1 MKIYTCLCLLFLA
14 GYLVAQNNT
23 SALLPM
29 PNQITPVKGKPFTVR
44 SGKTAIY
51 LNQPE
56 LQFTAKTLQTI
67 LQDRMQAKVPLAS
80 ESGRADIRLLI
91 DPAMKGK
98 EHYRIEITS
107 KGITISGATAGAVYY
122 GVMTMDQLLLG
133 DACATAHKEISP
145 IRIDDAPRF
154 PHRALM
160 LDPARHFLPVNDVK
174 FFIDQMARY
183 KYNILQLHLTD
194 DQGWRVE
201 IKKHPKLVGKDYY
214 TQEQLAE
221 KFEVSART
229 VSRWETGINM
239 PDLSILVQLAE
250 YYDVEMRE
258 LLDGERSQTMNKEMK
273 ETLDKVAVYEEWVK
287 QKALKAGNLAFAS
300 MFVISVLAIIIQ
312 MLLTVDIRLVLGET
326 ATALVGGILY
336 ASIMVYNG
344 IWDKCLP
351 KSATIWRDFL
361 TSVICAGI
369 FTVIYGICL
378 FRMGATETQITR
390 LALGFLIGITIV
402 AFIILRLLAFI
413 NRKRNQNSLNVQEK
427 KETSLSKVEW
437 TKIYNAQ
444 NIVETEQ
451 LVEMLKQNG
460 IAAFSQEA
468 GANVAMHGAPGFG
481 IYGVDIFVKTDD
493 AEKAVQLIKEINNQE

>member
-1 MKIYTCLCLLFLA
+1 MDTKKIGAFLK
-14 GYLVAQNNT
+14 QC
-23 SALLPM
+23 
-29 PNQITPVKGKPFTVR
+29 R
-44 SGKTAIY
+44 
-51 LNQPE
+51 
-56 LQFTAKTLQTI
+56 
-67 LQDRMQAKVPLAS
+67 
-80 ESGRADIRLLI
+80 
-91 DPAMKGK
+91 K
-98 EHYRIEITS
+98 E
-107 KGITISGATAGAVYY
+107 KN
-122 GVMTMDQLLLG
+122 L
-133 DACATAHKEISP
+133 
-145 IRIDDAPRF
+145 
-154 PHRALM
+154 
-160 LDPARHFLPVNDVK
+160 
-174 FFIDQMARY
+174 
-183 KYNILQLHLTD
+183 
-194 DQGWRVE
+194 
-201 IKKHPKLVGKDYY
+201 

-273 ETLDKVAVYEEWVK
+273 ETLDKVVVYEGWVK

-378 FRMGATETQITR
+378 FRMGATETQVTR
-390 LALGFLIGITIV
+390 LALGFLIGIIIV

-444 NIVETEQ
+444 NIVETE
-451 LVEMLKQNG
+451 
-460 IAAFSQEA
+460 
-468 GANVAMHGAPGFG
+468 
-481 IYGVDIFVKTDD
+481 
-493 AEKAVQLIKEINNQE
+493 

>member
-1 MKIYTCLCLLFLA
+1 MHTKKIGAFLK
-14 GYLVAQNNT
+14 QC
-23 SALLPM
+23 
-29 PNQITPVKGKPFTVR
+29 R
-44 SGKTAIY
+44 
-51 LNQPE
+51 
-56 LQFTAKTLQTI
+56 
-67 LQDRMQAKVPLAS
+67 
-80 ESGRADIRLLI
+80 
-91 DPAMKGK
+91 K
-98 EHYRIEITS
+98 E
-107 KGITISGATAGAVYY
+107 KN
-122 GVMTMDQLLLG
+122 L
-133 DACATAHKEISP
+133 
-145 IRIDDAPRF
+145 
-154 PHRALM
+154 
-160 LDPARHFLPVNDVK
+160 
-174 FFIDQMARY
+174 
-183 KYNILQLHLTD
+183 
-194 DQGWRVE
+194 
-201 IKKHPKLVGKDYY
+201 

-250 YYDVEMRE
+250 YYDVEIRE

-300 MFVISVLAIIIQ
+300 MLVISVLAIIIQ

-351 KSATIWRDFL
+351 KSATIWRDFF

-378 FRMGATETQITR
+378 FRMGATETQVTR
-390 LALGFLIGITIV
+390 LAVGFLIGITIV
-402 AFIILRLLAFI
+402 AFIVLRLLAFI
-413 NRKRNQNSLNVQEK
+413 NRKRNQNSSNVQEK
-427 KETSLSKVEW
+427 KETSISKAEW

-493 AEKAVQLIKEINNQE
+493 AEKAVQLIKKINNQENEENF

>member
-1 MKIYTCLCLLFLA
+1 MDTKKIGAFLK
-14 GYLVAQNNT
+14 QC
-23 SALLPM
+23 
-29 PNQITPVKGKPFTVR
+29 R
-44 SGKTAIY
+44 
-51 LNQPE
+51 
-56 LQFTAKTLQTI
+56 
-67 LQDRMQAKVPLAS
+67 
-80 ESGRADIRLLI
+80 
-91 DPAMKGK
+91 K
-98 EHYRIEITS
+98 E
-107 KGITISGATAGAVYY
+107 KN
-122 GVMTMDQLLLG
+122 L
-133 DACATAHKEISP
+133 
-145 IRIDDAPRF
+145 
-154 PHRALM
+154 
-160 LDPARHFLPVNDVK
+160 
-174 FFIDQMARY
+174 
-183 KYNILQLHLTD
+183 
-194 DQGWRVE
+194 
-201 IKKHPKLVGKDYY
+201 

-221 KFEVSART
+221 KFGVSART

-250 YYDVEMRE
+250 YYDVEIRE

-300 MFVISVLAIIIQ
+300 MLVISVLAIIIQ

-351 KSATIWRDFL
+351 KSATIWRDFF

-378 FRMGATETQITR
+378 FRMGATETQVTR
-390 LALGFLIGITIV
+390 LAVGFLIGITIV
-402 AFIILRLLAFI
+402 AFIVLRLLAFI
-413 NRKRNQNSLNVQEK
+413 NRKRNQNSSNVQEK
-427 KETSLSKVEW
+427 KETSISKAEW

-493 AEKAVQLIKEINNQE
+493 AEKAVQLIKEINNQENEENF

>member
-1 MKIYTCLCLLFLA
+1 MDTKKIGAFLK
-14 GYLVAQNNT
+14 QC
-23 SALLPM
+23 
-29 PNQITPVKGKPFTVR
+29 R
-44 SGKTAIY
+44 
-51 LNQPE
+51 
-56 LQFTAKTLQTI
+56 
-67 LQDRMQAKVPLAS
+67 
-80 ESGRADIRLLI
+80 
-91 DPAMKGK
+91 K
-98 EHYRIEITS
+98 E
-107 KGITISGATAGAVYY
+107 KN
-122 GVMTMDQLLLG
+122 L
-133 DACATAHKEISP
+133 
-145 IRIDDAPRF
+145 
-154 PHRALM
+154 
-160 LDPARHFLPVNDVK
+160 
-174 FFIDQMARY
+174 
-183 KYNILQLHLTD
+183 
-194 DQGWRVE
+194 
-201 IKKHPKLVGKDYY
+201 

-250 YYDVEMRE
+250 YYDVEIRE

-378 FRMGATETQITR
+378 FRMGATETQVTQ

-402 AFIILRLLAFI
+402 AFIVLRLLAFI
-413 NRKRNQNSLNVQEK
+413 NRKRNQNSSNVQEK
-427 KETSLSKVEW
+427 KETSISKAEW

-468 GANVAMHGAPGFG
+468 GANVAMHGAPRFG

-493 AEKAVQLIKEINNQE
+493 AEKTVQLIKEINNQENEENF

>member
-1 MKIYTCLCLLFLA
+1 MDTKKIGAFLK
-14 GYLVAQNNT
+14 QC
-23 SALLPM
+23 
-29 PNQITPVKGKPFTVR
+29 R
-44 SGKTAIY
+44 
-51 LNQPE
+51 
-56 LQFTAKTLQTI
+56 
-67 LQDRMQAKVPLAS
+67 
-80 ESGRADIRLLI
+80 
-91 DPAMKGK
+91 K
-98 EHYRIEITS
+98 E
-107 KGITISGATAGAVYY
+107 KN
-122 GVMTMDQLLLG
+122 L
-133 DACATAHKEISP
+133 
-145 IRIDDAPRF
+145 
-154 PHRALM
+154 
-160 LDPARHFLPVNDVK
+160 
-174 FFIDQMARY
+174 
-183 KYNILQLHLTD
+183 
-194 DQGWRVE
+194 
-201 IKKHPKLVGKDYY
+201 

-221 KFEVSART
+221 KFRVSART

-273 ETLDKVAVYEEWVK
+273 ETLDKVAVYEEWAK
-287 QKALKAGNLAFAS
+287 RKALKAGNLAFAS
-300 MFVISVLAIIIQ
+300 MFVIGVLAIIIQ

-361 TSVICAGI
+361 TSVICAEI
-369 FTVIYGICL
+369 FSAIYGVCL
-378 FRMGATETQITR
+378 LRMGATETQVTR
-390 LALGFLIGITIV
+390 LAVGFLIGITIV

-413 NRKRNQNSLNVQEK
+413 NRKRNQNSSNVQEK
-427 KETSLSKVEW
+427 KETSISKAEW

>member
-1 MKIYTCLCLLFLA
+1 
-14 GYLVAQNNT
+14 
-23 SALLPM
+23 
-29 PNQITPVKGKPFTVR
+29 
-44 SGKTAIY
+44 
-51 LNQPE
+51 
-56 LQFTAKTLQTI
+56 
-67 LQDRMQAKVPLAS
+67 
-80 ESGRADIRLLI
+80 
-91 DPAMKGK
+91 
-98 EHYRIEITS
+98 
-107 KGITISGATAGAVYY
+107 
-122 GVMTMDQLLLG
+122 
-133 DACATAHKEISP
+133 
-145 IRIDDAPRF
+145 
-154 PHRALM
+154 
-160 LDPARHFLPVNDVK
+160 
-174 FFIDQMARY
+174 
-183 KYNILQLHLTD
+183 
-194 DQGWRVE
+194 
-201 IKKHPKLVGKDYY
+201 
-214 TQEQLAE
+214 
-221 KFEVSART
+221 
-229 VSRWETGINM
+229 M

-273 ETLDKVAVYEEWVK
+273 ETLDKVAVYEGWVK

-312 MLLTVDIRLVLGET
+312 MLLTVDILLVLGET

-361 TSVICAGI
+361 TSVIYAGI
-369 FTVIYGICL
+369 FTVIYGV
-378 FRMGATETQITR
+378 MGATETQITR

-413 NRKRNQNSLNVQEK
+413 NRKRNQNSSNVQEK
-427 KETSLSKVEW
+427 KEISLSKVEW
-437 TKIYNAQ
+437 IKIYNAQ

-493 AEKAVQLIKEINNQE
+493 AEKAVQLIKEINNQENEENF

>member
-1 MKIYTCLCLLFLA
+1 MDTKKIGAFLK
-14 GYLVAQNNT
+14 QC
-23 SALLPM
+23 
-29 PNQITPVKGKPFTVR
+29 R
-44 SGKTAIY
+44 
-51 LNQPE
+51 
-56 LQFTAKTLQTI
+56 
-67 LQDRMQAKVPLAS
+67 
-80 ESGRADIRLLI
+80 
-91 DPAMKGK
+91 K
-98 EHYRIEITS
+98 E
-107 KGITISGATAGAVYY
+107 KN
-122 GVMTMDQLLLG
+122 L
-133 DACATAHKEISP
+133 
-145 IRIDDAPRF
+145 
-154 PHRALM
+154 
-160 LDPARHFLPVNDVK
+160 
-174 FFIDQMARY
+174 
-183 KYNILQLHLTD
+183 
-194 DQGWRVE
+194 
-201 IKKHPKLVGKDYY
+201 

-250 YYDVEMRE
+250 YYDVEIRE

-273 ETLDKVAVYEEWVK
+273 ETLDKVAVYEEWAK
-287 QKALKAGNLAFAS
+287 RKALKAGNLAFAS
-300 MFVISVLAIIIQ
+300 MFMIGVVAIIIQ

-351 KSATIWRDFL
+351 KSATIWRDFF

-378 FRMGATETQITR
+378 FRMGATETQVTR
-390 LALGFLIGITIV
+390 LAVGFLIGITIV
-402 AFIILRLLAFI
+402 AFIVLRLLAFI
-413 NRKRNQNSLNVQEK
+413 NRKRNQNSSNIQEK
-427 KETSLSKVEW
+427 KETSISKAEW

-460 IAAFSQEA
+460 IVAFSQEA

>member
-1 MKIYTCLCLLFLA
+1 MDTKKIGAFLK
-14 GYLVAQNNT
+14 QC
-23 SALLPM
+23 
-29 PNQITPVKGKPFTVR
+29 R
-44 SGKTAIY
+44 
-51 LNQPE
+51 
-56 LQFTAKTLQTI
+56 
-67 LQDRMQAKVPLAS
+67 
-80 ESGRADIRLLI
+80 
-91 DPAMKGK
+91 K
-98 EHYRIEITS
+98 E
-107 KGITISGATAGAVYY
+107 KN
-122 GVMTMDQLLLG
+122 L
-133 DACATAHKEISP
+133 
-145 IRIDDAPRF
+145 
-154 PHRALM
+154 
-160 LDPARHFLPVNDVK
+160 
-174 FFIDQMARY
+174 
-183 KYNILQLHLTD
+183 
-194 DQGWRVE
+194 
-201 IKKHPKLVGKDYY
+201 

-221 KFEVSART
+221 KFGVSART

-273 ETLDKVAVYEEWVK
+273 ETLDKVAVYEGWVK

-300 MFVISVLAIIIQ
+300 MFVIGVLAIIIQ

-369 FTVIYGICL
+369 FTVIYGVCL
-378 FRMGATETQITR
+378 FRMGATETQVTR

-402 AFIILRLLAFI
+402 AFIVLRLLAFI
-413 NRKRNQNSLNVQEK
+413 NRKRNQNLSNVQEK

-437 TKIYNAQ
+437 IKIYNAQ

-451 LVEMLKQNG
+451 LVEMLKQSE
-460 IAAFSQEA
+460 IEAFSQEA

-493 AEKAVQLIKEINNQE
+493 AEKAVQLIKKINNQENEENF

>member
-1 MKIYTCLCLLFLA
+1 MDTKKIGAFLK
-14 GYLVAQNNT
+14 QC
-23 SALLPM
+23 
-29 PNQITPVKGKPFTVR
+29 R
-44 SGKTAIY
+44 
-51 LNQPE
+51 
-56 LQFTAKTLQTI
+56 
-67 LQDRMQAKVPLAS
+67 
-80 ESGRADIRLLI
+80 
-91 DPAMKGK
+91 K
-98 EHYRIEITS
+98 E
-107 KGITISGATAGAVYY
+107 KN
-122 GVMTMDQLLLG
+122 L
-133 DACATAHKEISP
+133 
-145 IRIDDAPRF
+145 
-154 PHRALM
+154 
-160 LDPARHFLPVNDVK
+160 
-174 FFIDQMARY
+174 
-183 KYNILQLHLTD
+183 
-194 DQGWRVE
+194 
-201 IKKHPKLVGKDYY
+201 

-258 LLDGERSQTMNKEMK
+258 LLDGERSQTMNKDMK

-300 MFVISVLAIIIQ
+300 MFVIGVLAIIIQ

-351 KSATIWRDFL
+351 KSAAIWRNFL

-369 FTVIYGICL
+369 FTVIYGTCL

-402 AFIILRLLAFI
+402 SFIILRTLAFI
-413 NRKRNQNSLNVQEK
+413 NRKRNQNSSNVQEK
-427 KETSLSKVEW
+427 KEISLSKVEW

-451 LVEMLKQNG
+451 LVEMLKQSE
-460 IAAFSQEA
+460 IEAFSQEA

-493 AEKAVQLIKEINNQE
+493 TEKAVQLIKEINNQENEEIF

>member
-1 MKIYTCLCLLFLA
+1 MDTKKIGAFLK
-14 GYLVAQNNT
+14 QC
-23 SALLPM
+23 
-29 PNQITPVKGKPFTVR
+29 R
-44 SGKTAIY
+44 
-51 LNQPE
+51 
-56 LQFTAKTLQTI
+56 
-67 LQDRMQAKVPLAS
+67 
-80 ESGRADIRLLI
+80 
-91 DPAMKGK
+91 K
-98 EHYRIEITS
+98 E
-107 KGITISGATAGAVYY
+107 KN
-122 GVMTMDQLLLG
+122 L
-133 DACATAHKEISP
+133 
-145 IRIDDAPRF
+145 
-154 PHRALM
+154 
-160 LDPARHFLPVNDVK
+160 
-174 FFIDQMARY
+174 
-183 KYNILQLHLTD
+183 
-194 DQGWRVE
+194 
-201 IKKHPKLVGKDYY
+201 

-300 MFVISVLAIIIQ
+300 MLVISVLAIIIQ

-351 KSATIWRDFL
+351 KSATIWRDFF

-378 FRMGATETQITR
+378 FRMGATETQVTR
-390 LALGFLIGITIV
+390 LAVGFLIGITIV
-402 AFIILRLLAFI
+402 AFIVLRLLAFI
-413 NRKRNQNSLNVQEK
+413 NRKRNQNSSNVQEK
-427 KETSLSKVEW
+427 KETSISQVEW

-451 LVEMLKQNG
+451 LVEMLKQSE
-460 IAAFSQEA
+460 IEAFSQEA

-493 AEKAVQLIKEINNQE
+493 TEKAVQLIKEINNQENEEIF

>member
-1 MKIYTCLCLLFLA
+1 MDTKKIGAFLK
-14 GYLVAQNNT
+14 QC
-23 SALLPM
+23 
-29 PNQITPVKGKPFTVR
+29 R
-44 SGKTAIY
+44 
-51 LNQPE
+51 
-56 LQFTAKTLQTI
+56 
-67 LQDRMQAKVPLAS
+67 
-80 ESGRADIRLLI
+80 
-91 DPAMKGK
+91 K
-98 EHYRIEITS
+98 E
-107 KGITISGATAGAVYY
+107 KN
-122 GVMTMDQLLLG
+122 L
-133 DACATAHKEISP
+133 
-145 IRIDDAPRF
+145 
-154 PHRALM
+154 
-160 LDPARHFLPVNDVK
+160 
-174 FFIDQMARY
+174 
-183 KYNILQLHLTD
+183 
-194 DQGWRVE
+194 
-201 IKKHPKLVGKDYY
+201 

-351 KSATIWRDFL
+351 KSATIWRDFF
-361 TSVICAGI
+361 TSVIFAG
-369 FTVIYGICL
+369 
-378 FRMGATETQITR
+378 M
-390 LALGFLIGITIV
+390 

-413 NRKRNQNSLNVQEK
+413 NRKRNQNSSNVQEK
-427 KETSLSKVEW
+427 KETSISKAEW

-493 AEKAVQLIKEINNQE
+493 AEKAVQLIKEINNQENEEIF

>member
-1 MKIYTCLCLLFLA
+1 MDTKKIGAFLK
-14 GYLVAQNNT
+14 QC
-23 SALLPM
+23 
-29 PNQITPVKGKPFTVR
+29 R
-44 SGKTAIY
+44 
-51 LNQPE
+51 
-56 LQFTAKTLQTI
+56 
-67 LQDRMQAKVPLAS
+67 
-80 ESGRADIRLLI
+80 
-91 DPAMKGK
+91 K
-98 EHYRIEITS
+98 E
-107 KGITISGATAGAVYY
+107 KN
-122 GVMTMDQLLLG
+122 L
-133 DACATAHKEISP
+133 
-145 IRIDDAPRF
+145 
-154 PHRALM
+154 
-160 LDPARHFLPVNDVK
+160 
-174 FFIDQMARY
+174 
-183 KYNILQLHLTD
+183 
-194 DQGWRVE
+194 
-201 IKKHPKLVGKDYY
+201 

-221 KFEVSART
+221 KFGVSART

-300 MFVISVLAIIIQ
+300 MLVISVLAIIIQ

-351 KSATIWRDFL
+351 KSATIWRDFF

-378 FRMGATETQITR
+378 FRMGATETQVTR
-390 LALGFLIGITIV
+390 LAVGFLIGITIV
-402 AFIILRLLAFI
+402 AFIVLRLLAFI
-413 NRKRNQNSLNVQEK
+413 NRKRNQNSSNVQEK
-427 KETSLSKVEW
+427 KETSISKAEW

-493 AEKAVQLIKEINNQE
+493 AKKAVQLIKEINNQENEEIF

>member
-1 MKIYTCLCLLFLA
+1 MDTKKIGAFLK
-14 GYLVAQNNT
+14 QC
-23 SALLPM
+23 
-29 PNQITPVKGKPFTVR
+29 R
-44 SGKTAIY
+44 
-51 LNQPE
+51 
-56 LQFTAKTLQTI
+56 
-67 LQDRMQAKVPLAS
+67 
-80 ESGRADIRLLI
+80 
-91 DPAMKGK
+91 K
-98 EHYRIEITS
+98 E
-107 KGITISGATAGAVYY
+107 KN
-122 GVMTMDQLLLG
+122 L
-133 DACATAHKEISP
+133 
-145 IRIDDAPRF
+145 
-154 PHRALM
+154 
-160 LDPARHFLPVNDVK
+160 
-174 FFIDQMARY
+174 
-183 KYNILQLHLTD
+183 
-194 DQGWRVE
+194 
-201 IKKHPKLVGKDYY
+201 

-221 KFEVSART
+221 RFGVSART

-273 ETLDKVAVYEEWVK
+273 ETLDKVAVYEGWVK

-378 FRMGATETQITR
+378 FRMGATETQVTR

-402 AFIILRLLAFI
+402 AFI
-413 NRKRNQNSLNVQEK
+413 NRKRNQNSSNVQEK
-427 KETSLSKVEW
+427 KETSLSKAEW

>member
-1 MKIYTCLCLLFLA
+1 MDTKKIGAFLK
-14 GYLVAQNNT
+14 QC
-23 SALLPM
+23 
-29 PNQITPVKGKPFTVR
+29 R
-44 SGKTAIY
+44 
-51 LNQPE
+51 
-56 LQFTAKTLQTI
+56 
-67 LQDRMQAKVPLAS
+67 
-80 ESGRADIRLLI
+80 
-91 DPAMKGK
+91 K
-98 EHYRIEITS
+98 E
-107 KGITISGATAGAVYY
+107 KN
-122 GVMTMDQLLLG
+122 L
-133 DACATAHKEISP
+133 
-145 IRIDDAPRF
+145 
-154 PHRALM
+154 
-160 LDPARHFLPVNDVK
+160 
-174 FFIDQMARY
+174 
-183 KYNILQLHLTD
+183 
-194 DQGWRVE
+194 
-201 IKKHPKLVGKDYY
+201 

-239 PDLSILVQLAE
+239 PDLSVLVQLAE

-273 ETLDKVAVYEEWVK
+273 ETLDKVAVYEGWVK

-351 KSATIWRDFL
+351 QNTTVWRDFL
-361 TSVICAGI
+361 TSVLCSGI
-369 FTVIYGICL
+369 FAFLYGVCL
-378 FRMGATETQITR
+378 LRMGATETQITR

-402 AFIILRLLAFI
+402 AFI
-413 NRKRNQNSLNVQEK
+413 NRKRNQNSSNVQEK

-493 AEKAVQLIKEINNQE
+493 AEKAVQLIKEINNQENEENF

>member
-1 MKIYTCLCLLFLA
+1 MDTKKIGAFLK
-14 GYLVAQNNT
+14 QC
-23 SALLPM
+23 
-29 PNQITPVKGKPFTVR
+29 R
-44 SGKTAIY
+44 
-51 LNQPE
+51 
-56 LQFTAKTLQTI
+56 
-67 LQDRMQAKVPLAS
+67 
-80 ESGRADIRLLI
+80 
-91 DPAMKGK
+91 K
-98 EHYRIEITS
+98 E
-107 KGITISGATAGAVYY
+107 KN
-122 GVMTMDQLLLG
+122 L
-133 DACATAHKEISP
+133 
-145 IRIDDAPRF
+145 
-154 PHRALM
+154 
-160 LDPARHFLPVNDVK
+160 
-174 FFIDQMARY
+174 
-183 KYNILQLHLTD
+183 
-194 DQGWRVE
+194 
-201 IKKHPKLVGKDYY
+201 

-221 KFEVSART
+221 KFGVSART

-312 MLLTVDIRLVLGET
+312 MLLTVDVRLVLGET

-378 FRMGATETQITR
+378 FRMGATEKQITR

-413 NRKRNQNSLNVQEK
+413 NRKRNQNLSNVQEK
-427 KETSLSKVEW
+427 KEISL
-437 TKIYNAQ
+437 
-444 NIVETEQ
+444 ETEQ

>member
-1 MKIYTCLCLLFLA
+1 MDTKKIGAFLK
-14 GYLVAQNNT
+14 QC
-23 SALLPM
+23 
-29 PNQITPVKGKPFTVR
+29 R
-44 SGKTAIY
+44 
-51 LNQPE
+51 
-56 LQFTAKTLQTI
+56 
-67 LQDRMQAKVPLAS
+67 
-80 ESGRADIRLLI
+80 
-91 DPAMKGK
+91 K
-98 EHYRIEITS
+98 E
-107 KGITISGATAGAVYY
+107 KN
-122 GVMTMDQLLLG
+122 L
-133 DACATAHKEISP
+133 
-145 IRIDDAPRF
+145 
-154 PHRALM
+154 
-160 LDPARHFLPVNDVK
+160 
-174 FFIDQMARY
+174 
-183 KYNILQLHLTD
+183 
-194 DQGWRVE
+194 
-201 IKKHPKLVGKDYY
+201 

-273 ETLDKVAVYEEWVK
+273 ETLDKVAVYEGWVK

-369 FTVIYGICL
+369 FTVIYGVCL

-402 AFIILRLLAFI
+402 AFI
-413 NRKRNQNSLNVQEK
+413 NRKRNQNLSNVQEK
-427 KETSLSKVEW
+427 KEISLSKVEW

-493 AEKAVQLIKEINNQE
+493 AEKAVQLIKKINNQENEENF

>member
-1 MKIYTCLCLLFLA
+1 MDTKKIGAFLK
-14 GYLVAQNNT
+14 QC
-23 SALLPM
+23 
-29 PNQITPVKGKPFTVR
+29 R
-44 SGKTAIY
+44 
-51 LNQPE
+51 
-56 LQFTAKTLQTI
+56 
-67 LQDRMQAKVPLAS
+67 
-80 ESGRADIRLLI
+80 
-91 DPAMKGK
+91 K
-98 EHYRIEITS
+98 E
-107 KGITISGATAGAVYY
+107 KN
-122 GVMTMDQLLLG
+122 L
-133 DACATAHKEISP
+133 
-145 IRIDDAPRF
+145 
-154 PHRALM
+154 
-160 LDPARHFLPVNDVK
+160 
-174 FFIDQMARY
+174 
-183 KYNILQLHLTD
+183 
-194 DQGWRVE
+194 
-201 IKKHPKLVGKDYY
+201 

-300 MFVISVLAIIIQ
+300 MFVIGVLAIIIQ

-369 FTVIYGICL
+369 FTVIYGVCL

-402 AFIILRLLAFI
+402 AFIVLRLLAFI
-413 NRKRNQNSLNVQEK
+413 NRKRNQNSSNVQEK
-427 KETSLSKVEW
+427 KETSISKAEW

-460 IAAFSQEA
+460 IVAFSQEA

-481 IYGVDIFVKTDD
+481 IYGVDILVKTED
-493 AEKAVQLIKEINNQE
+493 AEKAVQLIKEINNQENEENF